1 MPRSCGLRDL
11 LTSEKEF
18 FQDFSSIGCPHFSA
32 KAQAKWSLN
41 ADDDQPA
48 SAVRDGVVV
57 THGSFL
63 GDSLSQQ
70 IATGLQ
76 VLENAFVSRGQLI
89 LGKKDSV
96 GRSLPVLG
104 ADFGV
109 VRVNGIDTCFFT
121 NSIARLTEGRW
132 AGSLLARRTKT
143 AECGGVNVRIP
154 SYPGFHDRSF
164 PGLPQGDGD
173 FSLVVHCASGMPGGG
188 RMKKTDSRANQRT
201 DSVVRIPFVRE
212 EKEPV

>member
-1 MPRSCGLRDL
+1 MGLNVDY
-11 LTSEKEF
+11 
-18 FQDFSSIGCPHFSA
+18 
-32 KAQAKWSLN
+32 
-41 ADDDQPA
+41 DQPA

-76 VLENAFVSRGQLI
+76 VFEVRFVSRGQLV

-104 ADFGV
+104 PTFGSA
-109 VRVNGIDTCFFT
+109 GLMESILAFFT

-132 AGSLLARRTKT
+132 AGSLLASKTK
-143 AECGGVNVRIP
+143 
-154 SYPGFHDRSF
+154 
-164 PGLPQGDGD
+164 PQNA
-173 FSLVVHCASGMPGGG
+173 VV
-188 RMKKTDSRANQRT
+188 
-201 DSVVRIPFVRE
+201 
-212 EKEPV
+212 